1 MTREAFNQM
10 IKQIQS
16 KVDQEF
22 NVISEADLQAI
33 VEEFGVDDKA
43 YVALKDYLD
52 SKKIII
58 EEEEKDISVSLD
70 DLEQEMDLDKNSH
83 INKIVD
89 DSNKNYS
96 RLYQIIQRFAREN
109 NINLTK
115 IESRPSKAGLG
126 KYIFFVDFNGHVNDV
141 VIQNIIDEI
150 EKNTYF
156 FKVLGSYPE
165 Y

>member
-83 INKIVD
+83 MNKIVNMLQ
-89 DSNKNYS
+89 SK
-96 RLYQIIQRFAREN
+96 LKEKIVN
-109 NINLTK
+109 NLI
-115 IESRPSKAGLG
+115 S
-126 KYIFFVDFNGHVNDV
+126 
-141 VIQNIIDEI
+141 
-150 EKNTYF
+150 
-156 FKVLGSYPE
+156 
-165 Y
+165 